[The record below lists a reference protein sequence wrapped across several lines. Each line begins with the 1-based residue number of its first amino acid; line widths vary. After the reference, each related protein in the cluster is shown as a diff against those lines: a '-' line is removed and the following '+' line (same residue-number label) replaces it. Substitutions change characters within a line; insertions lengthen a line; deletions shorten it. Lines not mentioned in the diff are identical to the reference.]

1 MVKGQRKAFGRQRIT
16 ESSCTRKKTVDIYI
30 LSTASNGERTIMQ
43 SIKISSGPA
52 TRMGVV
58 GPVQQ
63 VHTNIYQRKDLN
75 WLHVNDEPRVP
86 ERQQVK
92 DQWSYISASGV
103 YLIAARSN
111 SPDMTTVLHAR
122 LYGRFIEIYSNF
134 RRKKLQKRIKAPILY
149 EAVLPI
155 EIL

>member
-1 MVKGQRKAFGRQRIT
+1 
-16 ESSCTRKKTVDIYI
+16 
-30 LSTASNGERTIMQ
+30 
-43 SIKISSGPA
+43 
-52 TRMGVV
+52 MGVV

-111 SPDMTTVLHAR
+111 SPDMTTVLHAGCMVDLLKYIATSGER
-122 LYGRFIEIYSNF
+122 NF
-134 RRKKLQKRIKAPILY
+134 RNESRLQFSTRQFY
-149 EAVLPI
+149 Q
-155 EIL
+155 